1 MGLSR
6 KSRRNLKKLRGEAGD
21 LWSEQREVLDHA
33 ASVLKKASRQ
43 AGEVA
48 KRDVAPRV
56 KTTYEKRLQ
65 PGVEAGVGAVRS
77 AADHS
82 RQTWNRAIL
91 PAVTGAIG
99 ATLAVIDVARDN
111 GRVAIRE
118 ASRTSR
124 ELGTRAGQRLG
135 IVEVKPTPGP
145 GRYIA
150 VALGVIAVGAVA
162 YAAYQTLRAD
172 DDLWVEDEPVEAPVA

>member
-6 KSRRNLKKLRGEAGD
+6 KSRRNLKKLRGDAGD

-33 ASVLKKASRQ
+33 ASVLREASRQ
-43 AGEVA
+43 TAQIA
-48 KRDVAPRV
+48 QRDVAPRV
-56 KTTYEKRLQ
+56 KKTYEARVQ
-65 PGVEAGVGAVRS
+65 PRVDAGVGAVRS
-77 AADHS
+77 AADHTKS
-82 RQTWNRAIL
+82 TWNKAVI

-118 ASRTSR
+118 ASRTGR
-124 ELGTRAGQRLG
+124 ELSTRAGQKLG
-135 IVEVKPTPGP
+135 IIEVKPTPGP

-150 VALGVIAVGAVA
+150 AAFGVIAVAAVA

-172 DDLWVEDEPVEAPVA
+172 DDLWVDDEPVEAPVA